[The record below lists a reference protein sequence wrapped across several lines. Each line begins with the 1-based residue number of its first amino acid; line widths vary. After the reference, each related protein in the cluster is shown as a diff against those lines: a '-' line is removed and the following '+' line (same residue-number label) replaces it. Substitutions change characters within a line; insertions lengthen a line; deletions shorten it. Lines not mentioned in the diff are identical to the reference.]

1 MICEVRT
8 CFIFLPLLST
18 SLLSNRH
25 FLIMASSHNPCH
37 SILSNATIFG
47 CEIICAREHLRS
59 RQIICRAVQLSYN
72 TSVICRYFLKQLFFC
87 TKKFFGCHYPSKNG
101 NNPFLKTHGLR
112 PLSSRITVRASM
124 LIIIHFGVSRWL
136 SLQISTSDPLK
147 RNSRI
152 IFFALVVVNI
162 YCVSFIP
169 GSFFLLPHIA
179 STPALRHLRIN
190 RFLISYLIS
199 KSARVRFWLRLVY

>member
-124 LIIIHFGVSRWL
+124 LIIIHFGVSR
-136 SLQISTSDPLK
+136 
-147 RNSRI
+147 
-152 IFFALVVVNI
+152 
-162 YCVSFIP
+162 
-169 GSFFLLPHIA
+169 
-179 STPALRHLRIN
+179 
-190 RFLISYLIS
+190 
-199 KSARVRFWLRLVY
+199 